1 MHHFFA
7 GEMKPRAGPSSA
19 LLRRV
24 LGFQGAAHP
33 PAAAGF
39 SGISSG
45 TPSPQQ
51 FRAHALQNAVPMI
64 GFGVVD
70 CVVMTQ
76 VGSTMDAVLGAT
88 LGISSITAA
97 AIGLFCSDS
106 CGVLFGGTIESFA
119 GKLGLPAAHLTAEQ
133 LEMSEAKR
141 AATFGRLFGVQL
153 GVILGSS
160 TLLLQSPKQEDG
172 LQKSKAEHIAELPG
186 TDVDQTLNPTEFET
200 LTSSGVVVFTYP
212 GCPFSRAAADKLL
225 ERGVSFKMA
234 SFDQFRSQLQDTGS
248 TAAPAIWISGK
259 YIGDRV
265 QEGTLASLP

>member
-1 MHHFFA
+1 MHAAFLA
-7 GEMKPRAGPSSA
+7 GEMKRCVGPSSA

-24 LGFQGAAHP
+24 LGFQGDYAARP

-119 GKLGLPAAHLTAEQ
+119 GKLGLPAAHLTTEQ

-160 TLLLQSPKQEDG
+160 TLLLQSPKQEDV
-172 LQKSKAEHIAELPG
+172 QKGKAEHTAELPG
-186 TDVDQTLNPTEFET
+186 TDATEFET

-234 SFDQFRSQLQDTGS
+234 SFDQFRSQLKDAGS

-259 YIGDRV
+259 CIGNRV

>member
-1 MHHFFA
+1 
-7 GEMKPRAGPSSA
+7 MKRCVGPSSA

-24 LGFQGAAHP
+24 LGFQGDYAARP

-106 CGVLFGGTIESFA
+106 CGVLFGGTIE
-119 GKLGLPAAHLTAEQ
+119 
-133 LEMSEAKR
+133 
-141 AATFGRLFGVQL
+141 
-153 GVILGSS
+153 
-160 TLLLQSPKQEDG
+160 
-172 LQKSKAEHIAELPG
+172 
-186 TDVDQTLNPTEFET
+186 
-200 LTSSGVVVFTYP
+200 
-212 GCPFSRAAADKLL
+212 
-225 ERGVSFKMA
+225 
-234 SFDQFRSQLQDTGS
+234 
-248 TAAPAIWISGK
+248 
-259 YIGDRV
+259 
-265 QEGTLASLP
+265 